1 MQWDRFLL
9 HPNLFVKETVDWSF
23 KICSGCTALKWCRR
37 LTPLRYRFPY
47 QLGVNA
53 CMGPVHQHCHESRI
67 MLVGSHDR
75 SWYLLE
81 TALQTIELNIDAIT
95 STPYGGVCVFYEGEY
110 CFISSI
116 RLAINEKKPRGIGS
130 LIKK

>member
-1 MQWDRFLL
+1 M
-9 HPNLFVKETVDWSF
+9 
-23 KICSGCTALKWCRR
+23 
-37 LTPLRYRFPY
+37 TPLRYRFPY

-53 CMGPVHQHCHESRI
+53 CMGLLHLQCRGSRI

-75 SWYLLE
+75 SGYLLE
-81 TALQTIELNIDAIT
+81 TELQTIELNIDAIT
-95 STPYGGVCVFYEGEY
+95 STPYGGVCVWYEGEY

-116 RLAINEKKPRGIGS
+116 RLAINQKKPRGIGS

>member
-1 MQWDRFLL
+1 M
-9 HPNLFVKETVDWSF
+9 
-23 KICSGCTALKWCRR
+23 
-37 LTPLRYRFPY
+37 TPLRYRFTY

-53 CMGPVHQHCHESRI
+53 CMGPVHQHCHGSRI

-75 SWYLLE
+75 SGYLLE

-116 RLAINEKKPRGIGS
+116 RLAIKQKKPRGIGS